1 MKLALLKTPD
11 TDLKVSPVPKDTA
24 PATPKLK
31 QATQS
36 HRFDAE
42 IVSVTK
48 RYAPLGAPA
57 VDNIS
62 LRIPRNSYCCLLG
75 PSGCGKSTTL
85 RMLAGH
91 EDVSEG
97 AILIHDREITTL
109 PPVERGTSM
118 MFQDYALFP
127 HLTAL
132 DNVAFSLKV
141 RGVAQIER
149 RAKAREYL
157 ELVQMDHLA
166 ERLPNQMSGGQ
177 QQRVALAR
185 SLITRPKVLLLDEP
199 LSALDPFLRIRM
211 RAELKRIQK
220 ELGISFIHVT
230 HSQDEALALADL
242 IVVMNDAVIMQ
253 AAPAREVFET
263 PTNAFVAKFLGGHNV
278 IQSKGREVSVRADQC
293 HLGARPGMNS
303 LSGKISMIE
312 YQGTNVRITVTTAEN
327 EDMTVLM
334 PALTYFD
341 HAPEIGETAQM
352 SWEASDEHALAP
364 M

>member
-1 MKLALLKTPD
+1 MTLALKSDTP
-11 TDLKVSPVPKDTA
+11 PPAA
-24 PATPKLK
+24 PARPR
-31 QATQS
+31 QVTQS

-42 IVSVTK
+42 LVAVTK
-48 RYAPLGAPA
+48 RYGPGAPA
-57 VDNIS
+57 VDTIS
-62 LRIPRNSYCCLLG
+62 LRIPRASYCCLLG

-91 EDVSEG
+91 EEVSEG
-97 AILIHDREITTL
+97 AILIHDQEITHAA
-109 PPVERGTSM
+109 PVARGTSM

-127 HLTAL
+127 HLSAL

-141 RGVAQIER
+141 QGMGRGER
-149 RAKAREYL
+149 RVRAKEYL

-166 ERLPNQMSGGQ
+166 ERLPSQMSGGQ

-242 IVVMNDAVIMQ
+242 VVVMNNAVIMQ
-253 AAPAREVFET
+253 AGPAREVYET
-263 PTNAFVAKFLGGHNV
+263 PSNAFVARFLGGHNV
-278 IQSKGREVSVRADQC
+278 VQRAGGGEASVRADQC
-293 HLGARPGMNS
+293 VIGSAPGLRS
-303 LSGKISMIE
+303 LSGTVSMIE
-312 YQGTNVRITVTTAEN
+312 YQGTAVRVSVTG
-327 EDMTVLM
+327 EDKEELTSLM
-334 PALTYFD
+334 P
-341 HAPEIGETAQM
+341 TAAFFSDELELGQTVKL
-352 SWEASDEHALAP
+352 SWNPSDEHPLG
-364 M
+364 

>member
-1 MKLALLKTPD
+1 MNLALKQDPAEI
-11 TDLKVSPVPKDTA
+11 SPKA
-24 PATPKLK
+24 PKLQ
-31 QATQS
+31 QATMG

-42 IVSVTK
+42 LVAVTK
-48 RYAPLGAPA
+48 RYGPGAPA
-57 VDNIS
+57 VDDIS
-62 LRIPRNSYCCLLG
+62 LRIPRGSYCCLLG

-91 EDVSEG
+91 EDVTEG
-97 AILIHDREITTL
+97 AILIHGTEITNK

-127 HLTAL
+127 HLSAL

-141 RGVAQIER
+141 RGVAKEER
-149 RAKAREYL
+149 RNQAREYL

-166 ERLPNQMSGGQ
+166 ERLPNQLSGGQ

-263 PTNAFVAKFLGGHNV
+263 PANAFVARFLGGHNV
-278 IQSKGREVSVRADQC
+278 IRSEGREVSVRADQC
-293 HLGARPGMNS
+293 RLGRMPGMRA
-303 LSGKISMIE
+303 LEGVIGMIE
-312 YQGTNVRITVTTAEN
+312 YQGTQVRITITKDD
-327 EDMTVLM
+327 EDYTVLM
-334 PALTYFD
+334 DAPTYF
-341 HAPEIGETAQM
+341 AQSPEIGEPGVM
-352 SWEASDEHALAP
+352 SWEASDEHVLG
-364 M
+364 

>member
-1 MKLALLKTPD
+1 MTLALKTETP
-11 TDLKVSPVPKDTA
+11 PPA
-24 PATPKLK
+24 PAKPR
-31 QATQS
+31 QVTQS

-42 IVSVTK
+42 LVAVTK
-48 RYAPLGAPA
+48 RYGPGAPA

-62 LRIPRNSYCCLLG
+62 LRIPRGSYCCLLG

-91 EDVSEG
+91 EEVSDG
-97 AILIHDREITTL
+97 AILIHDQEITHA
-109 PPVERGTSM
+109 PPVARGTSM

-127 HLTAL
+127 HLSAL

-141 RGVAQIER
+141 QGVARAER
-149 RAKAREYL
+149 RAKAKEYL

-166 ERLPNQMSGGQ
+166 ERLPSQMSGGQ

-242 IVVMNDAVIMQ
+242 VVVMNNAVIMQ
-253 AAPAREVFET
+253 AGAAREVYET
-263 PTNAFVAKFLGGHNV
+263 PSNAFVARFLGGHNV
-278 IQSKGREVSVRADQC
+278 VQRAAGGEASVRADQC
-293 HLGARPGMNS
+293 VIGARPGLRS
-303 LSGKISMIE
+303 LPGTVSMIE
-312 YQGTNVRITVTTAEN
+312 YQGTAVRVSVTGTDDEELTA
-327 EDMTVLM
+327 LM
-334 PALTYFD
+334 PTSAFFNDAL
-341 HAPEIGETAQM
+341 ELGQSVM
-352 SWEASDEHALAP
+352 LSWDPADEHPLG
-364 M
+364 

>member
-1 MKLALLKTPD
+1 MNVALKQEA
-11 TDLKVSPVPKDTA
+11 PVPA
-24 PATPKLK
+24 ATPPLK

-42 IVSVTK
+42 LIAVTK
-48 RYAPLGAPA
+48 RYGPGAPA

-62 LRIPRNSYCCLLG
+62 LRIPRSSYCCLLG

-91 EDVSEG
+91 EDVTEG
-97 AILIHDREITTL
+97 AILIHDQEITGK
-109 PPVERGTSM
+109 PPVQRGTSM

-127 HLTAL
+127 HLSAL

-141 RGVAQIER
+141 RGVDKASR
-149 RAKAREYL
+149 RAQAREYL

-166 ERLPNQMSGGQ
+166 QRLPNQLSGGQ

-253 AAPAREVFET
+253 AAPAREVYET
-263 PTNAFVAKFLGGHNV
+263 PANAFTARFLGGHNV
-278 IQSKGREVSVRADQC
+278 IETGGRQVSVRADQC
-293 HLGARPGMNS
+293 VLGRKPGMNG
-303 LSGKISMIE
+303 LSGTVTMIE
-312 YQGTNVRITVTTAEN
+312 YQGTQVRITVTTAAQ

-334 PALTYFD
+334 D
-341 HAPEIGETAQM
+341 APGFFAQSTEIGQPVEMGWDAR
-352 SWEASDEHALAP
+352 DEHLL
-364 M
+364 MG